1 MANEVYMQTI
11 EGFPF
16 FSLSFDQDGA
26 LESRDEF
33 SAMVERAKTAPRATD
48 AIFLAH
54 GFRNDVDDASRL
66 YSTFLRTFR
75 GNLSRPEFKDIKSRQ
90 FLAAGVYWPSKPF
103 RETYGDE
110 NGGTRGL
117 QNPTSAMTDAKAEL
131 EELKKDDATPAQR
144 RKLDKAIKLLPKLD
158 GHPKTQDDFVKLV
171 WSLLDDSTLDATEG
185 LPQLRALSGSEVLA
199 NLSGPAAGTRGIGD
213 VVGGIAGG
221 IGRFLNLT
229 KWYVMKNRSGAVG
242 STGVAGAVREF
253 HKSCPD
259 VRIHLVGH
267 SLGGR
272 LMAGCAKALGEA
284 PRLQVDSL
292 TLLEA
297 AFSHFGFS
305 ADNGH
310 GVPGFFRDVI
320 VNKVVKGPFVSTFS
334 TEDTVVGYA
343 YAVMSRLARD
353 NTRGIGDASDEFGG
367 IGRNGPLK
375 TKEVANTP
383 FRKPSTV
390 YEYKPGVINNLDGS
404 GGFIKNHG
412 DVTNEAVTY
421 AFASAVAQTR

>member
-1 MANEVYMQTI
+1 MENEVYMQTI

-16 FSLSFDQDGA
+16 FSLTFDQDGV

-33 SAMVERAKTAPRATD
+33 SAMVKRAKTAPPATD
-48 AIFLAH
+48 AVFLAH
-54 GFRNDVDDASRL
+54 GFRNDVDDASKL
-66 YSTFLRTFR
+66 YSTFLRNFR
-75 GNLSRPEFKDIKSRQ
+75 AHLSRPEFKDIAGRQ

-103 RETYGDE
+103 RETYGSESD
-110 NGGTRGL
+110 GTRGL
-117 QNPTSAMTDAKAEL
+117 PNPTNAMADAKAEL
-131 EELKKDDATPAQR
+131 EELKDDATPAQR

-158 GHPKTQDDFVKLV
+158 GNPKAQDDFVKLV
-171 WSLLDDSTLDATEG
+171 WSLLDDSTADPTEG
-185 LPQLRALSGSEVLA
+185 EAQARGRAGSEVLT
-199 NLSGPAAGTRGIGD
+199 NLSSPAAGTRGIGD

-221 IGRFLNLT
+221 VGRFLNLT
-229 KWYVMKNRSGAVG
+229 KWYVMKNRSGLVG
-242 STGVAGAVREF
+242 STGVAGAIRDF

-272 LMAGCAKALGEA
+272 LMAGCVKALGET

-292 TLLEA
+292 LLLEA

-320 VNKVVKGPFVSTFS
+320 VNQVVKGPFVSTFS

-343 YAVMSRLARD
+343 YSIMSRLAKD

-375 TKEVANTP
+375 TKEVANAP
-383 FRKPSTV
+383 FKKPSTA
-390 YEYKPGVINNLDGS
+390 YEYKPGVINNLNGS

-412 DVTNEAVTY
+412 DVTNDDVTY

>member
-16 FSLSFDQDGA
+16 FSLTFDQDGV

-33 SAMVERAKTAPRATD
+33 GAMVERAKTAPRATD
-48 AIFLAH
+48 AVFLAH
-54 GFRNDVDDASRL
+54 GFRNDVNDASRL
-66 YSTFLRTFR
+66 YSTFLRNFR
-75 GNLSRPEFKDIKSRQ
+75 AHLSRTEFKDIAGRQ

-103 RETYGDE
+103 RETYGSDS
-110 NGGTRGL
+110 GGTRGL
-117 QNPTSAMTDAKAEL
+117 QNPSDAMVDAKAEL

-158 GHPKTQDDFVKLV
+158 GNPKAQDDFVKLV
-171 WSLLDDSTLDATEG
+171 WSLLDDSPLDPTEG
-185 LPQLRALSGSEVLA
+185 LSQVRARSGSEVLA

-213 VVGGIAGG
+213 VAGGIAGG

-229 KWYVMKNRSGAVG
+229 KWYVMKNRSG
-242 STGVAGAVREF
+242 VAGSAGLAPAIREF

-272 LMAGCAKALGEA
+272 LMAGCVKALGEA
-284 PRLQVDSL
+284 PRVQVDSL

-320 VNKVVKGPFVSTFS
+320 VNQVVKGPFVSTFS

-353 NTRGIGDASDEFGG
+353 NTRGIGDASDDFGG

-375 TKEVANTP
+375 TKEVANAT
-383 FRKPSTV
+383 FRKPSTA